1 MTQLNKSAILVKIF
15 YLTDGYVETEIMHR
29 FFKSLILLCLLFM
42 FILLLGCA
50 QEQRQNELSVFAA
63 ISLKDALTEI
73 GATFI
78 VENQVKVYYN
88 FAASTTLQRQ
98 LEKGASG
105 DVFISAS
112 PRQVVALETNGLLEA
127 ESRRNL
133 LTNRLVLVADE
144 TAEISVETP
153 TNLVV
158 SEISRIAIGHP
169 DIVPAGA
176 YAKEAL
182 TYFGLWETL
191 RPKLIF
197 GTDVRATLAYVTAG
211 NVDIAVVY
219 KTDTTLTED
228 INVLYQLPPE
238 AYTPIIYPAVVMK
251 ESPQKQLARRFINY
265 LQSMESGEI
274 FEKHGFTV
282 LASK

>member
-1 MTQLNKSAILVKIF
+1 MCRSV
-15 YLTDGYVETEIMHR
+15 
-29 FFKSLILLCLLFM
+29 KSLTAICLLFV
-42 FILLLGCA
+42 FTLFSGCTER
-50 QEQRQNELSVFAA
+50 QQKQNELSVFAA

-73 GATFI
+73 GATFAA
-78 VENQVKVYYN
+78 ENQVKVYYN

-127 ESRRNL
+127 ESRQNL
-133 LTNRLVLVADE
+133 LTNRLVLVSDE
-144 TAEISVETP
+144 TAEIAVETLA
-153 TNLVV
+153 NLTVP
-158 SEISRIAIGHP
+158 EISRIAIGHP
-169 DIVPAGA
+169 DIVPAGT

-182 TYFGLWETL
+182 THLGLWEAL
-191 RPKLIF
+191 HPKLIF

-211 NVDIAVVY
+211 NVDIAIVY
-219 KTDTTLTED
+219 KTDTTLTEN
-228 INVLYQLPPE
+228 INVLYQVPPE

-251 ESPQKQLARRFINY
+251 SSRRKQLARRFITY

-274 FEKHGFTV
+274 FKTHGFTFLV
-282 LASK
+282 QR

>member
-1 MTQLNKSAILVKIF
+1 MYRT
-15 YLTDGYVETEIMHR
+15 
-29 FFKSLILLCLLFM
+29 FKSLTVHCLLFLL
-42 FILLLGCA
+42 ILISGCTER
-50 QEQRQNELSVFAA
+50 QQNELSVFAA

-73 GATFI
+73 GEAFAA
-78 VENQVKVYYN
+78 ENQVNVYYN

-112 PRQVVALETNGLLEA
+112 PRQVVALETHGLLEA
-127 ESRRNL
+127 ESRQNL
-133 LTNRLVLVADE
+133 LTNRLVLVSDE
-144 TAEISVETP
+144 AAEISVETP
-153 TNLVV
+153 THLVV
-158 SEISRIAIGHP
+158 PEISRIAIGHP

-182 TYFGLWETL
+182 IHFGLWEAL
-191 RPKLIF
+191 HPKLIF

-211 NVDIAVVY
+211 NVDIAIVY
-219 KTDTTLTED
+219 KTDTTLTEN

-251 ESPQKQLARRFINY
+251 SSLRKQLAHRFITY
-265 LQSMESGEI
+265 LQSVEIGEI
-274 FEKHGFTV
+274 FEKHGFTL
-282 LASK
+282 LASQ